1 MMRIWNRAYLP
12 MVSWTLSFVNRPTPR
27 NILDIGV
34 GNGASTN
41 YLHQHFPT
49 SQIYGIDFS
58 KTAILEASKHHSGS
72 ATFEEMSINK
82 TDYPS
87 DFFDLIFAFQ
97 THFHWEQLDQA
108 LMEIERILVPSGEC
122 WIACE
127 HSKVKYYLPD
137 FAEVDKFQ
145 IYLANLGLDLVASHQ
160 TKNWICYQIMKL
172 SS

>member
-1 MMRIWNRAYLP
+1 MRIWNRAYLP
-12 MVSWTLSFVNRPTPR
+12 MVSWTLSFVNRQAPK

-41 YLHQHFPT
+41 VLHHHFPT
-49 SQIYGIDFS
+49 SQIYGIDCS
-58 KTAILEASKHHSGS
+58 KTAILEANKHYSAS
-72 ATFEEMSINK
+72 ATFEEMSIDK
-82 TDYPS
+82 TEYPS

-97 THFHWEQLDQA
+97 THFHWEQLEQA
-108 LMEIERILVPSGEC
+108 LMEVERILAPSGEC

-137 FAEVDKFQ
+137 FAEVGKFQ
-145 IYLANLGLDLVASHQ
+145 IYLANLRLNLVAIHQ
-160 TKNWICYQIMKL
+160 TKDWICYRIMQL